1 MNPALLNPQQEPL
14 LRDEK
19 NFLVELHASLAHLK
33 NAPEE
38 LDNLRRA
45 IVQLDELFLIVVVG
59 EFNAGKS
66 ALVNA
71 LLGQHVL
78 EEGVTPTTTR
88 ITLVKYGD
96 QIHQTV
102 GADDTATL
110 SFPLDLLRELNIV
123 DTPGT
128 NAVIRK
134 HEELTRDYV
143 PRSDLVLF
151 VTSAD
156 RPFTESERQFL
167 EHIREWGKK
176 IVFVINKRDILDD
189 DSQGLKQVT
198 AFVAENARG
207 LLGIA
212 PEIFAVSAK
221 LAQAGDGKASGMDAL
236 RGYVWSWLDESA
248 RLKVKFTNPLG
259 VADLVLRRADERTKV
274 EKEKSLADLDTVGMI
289 EQDIGAFEREVSGEL
304 SPRLAEIDN
313 VILRLLARGLD
324 FFDTKV
330 RLFNILQL
338 ARGDRFRN
346 EFEKQVL
353 TGVTDEIKKHIKAV
367 ATWLVE
373 KNQWHWQQV
382 TTFLQR
388 RRFELSDQLV
398 GEVQTPYDMQRHT
411 LIDGVT
417 DAAEAVVK
425 TYDAEEQSRRLGA
438 TVEGSVLITGV
449 VESIAVFVGA
459 LGAVAYLTRPTDPLG
474 LVFGGVLAVGGLFVI
489 PFSRSRVKAVFK
501 DKVEQVRANL
511 NEVLSSQFTSESN
524 RLLSLMKEGVAPYT
538 RFVRSEKERLD
549 QAGQLIDDSIG
560 RLRTL
565 QARVEQVFSK

>member
-1 MNPALLNPQQEPL
+1 MSALLKPQQESL

-19 NFLVELHASLAHLK
+19 NFLVDLHASLARLK
-33 NAPEE
+33 DAPDE
-38 LDNLRRA
+38 LDDLRRA
-45 IVQLDELFLIVVVG
+45 IVQLDELFLIVVIG

-71 LLGQHVL
+71 LLGQRVL

-96 QIHQTV
+96 RIQNDV
-102 GADDTATL
+102 GADDIATL
-110 SFPLDLLRELNIV
+110 AFPLELLRELNIV

-134 HEELTRDYV
+134 HEELTRDFV

-176 IVFVINKRDILDD
+176 IVFVINKRDILDNEP
-189 DSQGLKQVT
+189 QGLKQVVG
-198 AFVAENARG
+198 FVTDHART
-207 LLGIA
+207 LLGGA

-221 LAQAGDGKASGMDAL
+221 LAQAGDGKTSGMDAL
-236 RGYVWSWLDESA
+236 RDYVWSRLDETA
-248 RLKVKFTNPLG
+248 RLKIKFENPLG
-259 VADLVLRRADERTKV
+259 VADLVLRRADERTKID
-274 EKEKSLADLDTVGMI
+274 KEKSLADLDTVGKI
-289 EQDIGAFEREVSGEL
+289 EQDIAAFDREVRSEL

-346 EFEKQVL
+346 EFEKHVL
-353 TGVTDEIKKHIKAV
+353 TGVTDEIKKNIKSV

-373 KNQWHWQQV
+373 KNQWHWRQV

-388 RRFELSDQLV
+388 RRFELSDDLV
-398 GEVQTPYDMQRHT
+398 GDVQTPYDMQRHT
-411 LIDGVT
+411 LVDGVT

-425 TYDAEEQSRRLGA
+425 TYDAEEQSRRLGV
-438 TVEGSVLITGV
+438 TVEGSVLVTGV

-459 LGAVAYLTRPTDPLG
+459 LGAVAYLSRPTDPLG
-474 LVFGGVLAVGGLFVI
+474 LVFGGILAVGGLFVI

-501 DKVEQVRANL
+501 DRVEQVRANL
-511 NEVLSSQFTSESN
+511 NELLSSQFTSESN
-524 RLLSLMKEGVAPYT
+524 RLLNLMKEGVAPYT

-549 QAGQLIDDSIG
+549 QSERVIEDSIG
-560 RLRTL
+560 NLRAL
-565 QARVEQVFSK
+565 QARVEQVFGQ